1 MHRRLI
7 REAQRLVRAVEA
19 KGVTVEWGW
28 SKGHSDLRWNGIAD
42 ELANEGRKLATEEAP
57 GPKRVVRTKRRG
69 LRVEQ
74 LVDAEAMRKAAEDR
88 TTAQEARRWTRVMQ
102 PRGDG
107 TAVVRTV
114 YVRNTPFSRRNAE
127 GVSLQFCSKKLRQMV
142 AGTIYAELD
151 VCASHPTMLQAR
163 LASVGKRVPLLD
175 EWVRDKSAVIAE
187 ISTELQR
194 RHKVFQPG
202 SEVKELVLAMIN
214 GASAE
219 KWVREKWGVQGAPP
233 KLAKFARDMQ
243 TVRASVPSWFPEVW
257 KCTEGA
263 GSDWKRRNRAVHL
276 LMTALEDDVL
286 EAMREALPRFGVQCD
301 ALTGDGLMARPTCEA
316 ATPLE
321 EVLRALEAEVL
332 SRTGV
337 AVRLAGKTLDGN
349 AATEWPTR
357 VYCASSAPEGS
368 WWSGSGN
375 GGSGNG

>member
-1 MHRRLI
+1 MKVVT
-7 REAQRLVRAVEA
+7 E
-19 KGVTVEWGW
+19 KGIVIQWGW
-28 SKGHSDLRWNGIAD
+28 SKGHSDLRWNTIAD

-57 GPKRVVRTKRRG
+57 EPKRVVRTKRRG

-74 LVDAEAMRKAAEDR
+74 LVDAEAVRRAAGDPA
-88 TTAQEARRWTRVMQ
+88 TALEAKRWARVMQ

-114 YVRNTPFSRRNAE
+114 YVRNTQFSRRNAE
-127 GVSLQFCSKKLRQMV
+127 GVSLQFCSKKLRQMI
-142 AGTIYAELD
+142 AGDIYAELD
-151 VCASHPTMLQAR
+151 VSASHPTMLQAR
-163 LASVGKRVPLLD
+163 LTSVGKRVPLLG

-187 ISTELQR
+187 ISAELQE
-194 RHKVFQPG
+194 RHQVFQP
-202 SEVKELVLAMIN
+202 SSDVKELVLAMIN

-243 TVRASVPSWFPEVW
+243 TVRASVQRWFPEVW

-286 EAMREALPRFGVQCD
+286 EAMREVLPRFGVQCD
-301 ALTGDGLMARPTCEA
+301 ALTGDGLLARPTSEA
-316 ATPLE
+316 ATPLT

-332 SRTGV
+332 CRTGV
-337 AVRLAGKTLDGN
+337 AAKLAGKTLDGN
-349 AATEWPTR
+349 AATGWPTR
-357 VYCASSAPEGS
+357 VCSASSATEGT
-368 WWSGSGN
+368 WWSHSGN
-375 GGSGNG
+375 SGGGDG

>member
-1 MHRRLI
+1 M
-7 REAQRLVRAVEA
+7 AWAGSA
-19 KGVTVEWGW
+19 
-28 SKGHSDLRWNGIAD
+28 
-42 ELANEGRKLATEEAP
+42 AT
-57 GPKRVVRTKRRG
+57 
-69 LRVEQ
+69 
-74 LVDAEAMRKAAEDR
+74 
-88 TTAQEARRWTRVMQ
+88 
-102 PRGDG
+102 
-107 TAVVRTV
+107 
-114 YVRNTPFSRRNAE
+114 FSRRNAE

-187 ISTELQR
+187 ISAELQR
-194 RHKVFQPG
+194 RHQVFQPG
-202 SEVKELVLAMIN
+202 SEVRELVPAMIN

-301 ALTGDGLMARPTCEA
+301 ALTGDGLDCAAWLRLCGSSRSMGRGGVRAGAGKPRSADGEA
-316 ATPLE
+316 L
-321 EVLRALEAEVL
+321 LK
-332 SRTGV
+332 
-337 AVRLAGKTLDGN
+337 RLAKSPPPGL
-349 AATEWPTR
+349 
-357 VYCASSAPEGS
+357 
-368 WWSGSGN
+368 
-375 GGSGNG
+375 